1 MKPWRDLADLPM
13 PARLARLP
21 RDGRGYPIP
30 VNVVNANGVL
40 DFRATDPVKLE
51 RLIDRRCCALCG
63 EPLGSRIVFV
73 GGPRSIASRFFTDP
87 PMHRDCAT
95 YALQV
100 CPFLAAP
107 SFSYRRAVPD
117 GMSVNED
124 VSTTRPDVF
133 GMGVCRSFA
142 VGSLDGVHA
151 VLRASEF
158 EEVLWW
164 RNGAPAADIPPTQAE
179 AA

>member
-1 MKPWRDLADLPM
+1 
-13 PARLARLP
+13 
-21 RDGRGYPIP
+21 
-30 VNVVNANGVL
+30 
-40 DFRATDPVKLE
+40 
-51 RLIDRRCCALCG
+51 
-63 EPLGSRIVFV
+63 
-73 GGPRSIASRFFTDP
+73 
-87 PMHRDCAT
+87 MHRDCAT

-107 SFSYRRAVPD
+107 KFSYRHAVPE

-124 VSTTRPDVF
+124 VSTTRPEVF
-133 GMGVCRSFA
+133 GMGVCRGFA

-164 RNGAPAADIPPTQAE
+164 RNGAPAAENPPNLAQA
-179 AA
+179 A